1 MFTTDVLVPNIP
13 VSFFSC
19 LAALRRKEQGLLG
32 MSLETEEDKECLV
45 KDTERQEL
53 LDEIVDEVGRK
64 YPIIFD
70 RRISPRILGDM
81 LLLLMFTTFENIIT
95 RTNHQLL
102 TFKYL
107 KAFSRILKYHSSPK
121 IRRRL

>member
-1 MFTTDVLVPNIP
+1 MP
-13 VSFFSC
+13 V
-19 LAALRRKEQGLLG
+19 
-32 MSLETEEDKECLV
+32 ETEEEKECLV

-53 LDEIVDEVGRK
+53 LDERADEVGRK

-95 RTNHQLL
+95 RTNNL